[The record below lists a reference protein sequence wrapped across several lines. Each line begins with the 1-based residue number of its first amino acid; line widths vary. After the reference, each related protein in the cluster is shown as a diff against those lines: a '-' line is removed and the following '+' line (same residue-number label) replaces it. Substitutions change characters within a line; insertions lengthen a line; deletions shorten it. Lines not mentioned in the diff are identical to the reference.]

1 MDKLTV
7 GEFFINN
14 FAEIIGLAF
23 IWIIINGQKF
33 LDKKDKTRFI
43 DIYYCE
49 LFELFVF
56 NFEKLTGYWAEPT
69 SLRIVL
75 SALSYIF
82 RALLTYLFVRLVW
95 QKENSKKANIVL
107 FAPVVI
113 CAVFVFSPFF
123 THAVYYFDTANIFCR
138 GPLGYIPVL
147 IPIGYICLF
156 VFYTIRNTVSGRTMN
171 SKILFLIA
179 IFIIISTFISTIYD
193 IEWLGR
199 LSIVYGT
206 VFCLFAL
213 DADKL
218 QKTIYALQ
226 ENEDL
231 KLALK
236 ELDETSKELELAKQ
250 KAENANEA
258 KTTFL
263 LNMSHDIRT
272 PMNGIIGMLDIG
284 DKFADD
290 LDRQAECR
298 NKIRGASN
306 ILLELV
312 NDVLDRSKLEND
324 EVVLEHV
331 PFDLKSLTKDIY
343 PSIVRKAEDRGVELI
358 EKENSI
364 EHTKLIGS
372 PIHLKRIVMNI
383 ISNAIKYNKE
393 NGKVYVSYKEEKL
406 DDKHIML
413 EFICED
419 TGIGMSEEFQKK
431 IFNAFTQE
439 NRNARTSYNGTGLG
453 MSIVKSIADKME
465 GTIKVESEKNI
476 GTTFVVKIPFEIND
490 AEIVVKKEEAELSI
504 SGLNILLVE
513 DNELNMEIADFLL
526 NERGVHTIKAYNGQE
541 ALNIVKKD
549 IDDIDVILMDIMMPV
564 MDGYRATMEIRR
576 LGIEKPII
584 AMTANAFIEEKL
596 KAEEAGMNGY
606 VSKPIDEH
614 LLVKTIYE
622 LNKQYKTLEKDKR

>member
-56 NFEKLTGYWAEPT
+56 NFEKLTSYWAEPT

-113 CAVFVFSPFF
+113 CTVFAFSPFF
-123 THAVYYFDTANIFCR
+123 THAVYYFDATNIFCR

-156 VFYTIRNTVSGRTMN
+156 VFYTIRNAVSGRTMN

-179 IFIIISTFISTIYD
+179 IFIIVSTFISTIYD
-193 IEWLGR
+193 VEWLGR

-272 PMNGIIGMLDIG
+272 PMNGIVGMLDIG

-290 LDRQAECR
+290 INKQTECR

-312 NDVLDRSKLEND
+312 NDVLDRSKLENG

-331 PFDLKSLTKDIY
+331 PFDLKGLTKDIY
-343 PSIVRKAEDRGVELI
+343 PSIVRKVEDRGVEFV
-358 EKENSI
+358 EKENSV
-364 EHTKLIGS
+364 EYTKLIGS
-372 PIHLKRIVMNI
+372 PIHLKRIIMNI
-383 ISNAIKYNKE
+383 ISNAIKYNKD

-406 DDKHIML
+406 DDKHIIL

-431 IFNAFTQE
+431 IFDAFTQE

-453 MSIVKSIADKME
+453 MSIVKSIIDKMD
-465 GTIKVESEKNI
+465 GTIEVKSKKNI
-476 GTTFVVKIPFEIND
+476 GTTFIVKIPFEVND

-526 NERGVHTIKAYNGQE
+526 SERGVHTIKAYNGQE
-541 ALNIVKKD
+541 AFNIVKKD
-549 IDDIDVILMDIMMPV
+549 IDNIDVILMDIMMPV

-622 LNKQYKTLEKDKR
+622 LNKQYETLEKDKR